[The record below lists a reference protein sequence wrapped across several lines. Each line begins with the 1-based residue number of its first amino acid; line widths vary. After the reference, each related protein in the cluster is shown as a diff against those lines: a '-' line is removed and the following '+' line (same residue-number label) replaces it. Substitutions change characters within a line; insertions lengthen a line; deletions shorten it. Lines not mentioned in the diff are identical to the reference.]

1 MPVALELVAPVLVAP
16 VLVAPVHAAPVV
28 GLVEMAPAALSLAA
42 AALCRGARAPTA
54 LNCVRPSPCTFMR
67 HAAANRTSH
76 QICRHPS
83 TCCLNA
89 PRAAASLAPLKS
101 HFFLHHSTLPSEMLH
116 FLQAINERLPVIGLR
131 TSGQSTATISPMEP
145 SLLAPSS
152 ARPAQR
158 APTPSKRS
166 CAPVPLAAT
175 LVPPICSQTSKCS
188 SASASSPQTPPC
200 RSRRRPREG
209 SAPLA
214 VEPPWCISR
223 SHAAPLLSAP
233 AAPMPPSL
241 PEMPPPPPPPPQLPA
256 MPCVRLL
263 PIPNQPPRT
272 PRRHCAFASDRS
284 TNPI

>member
-1 MPVALELVAPVLVAP
+1 MPVALELVAP

-28 GLVEMAPAALSLAA
+28 GLVGMAPAALSLAA

-131 TSGQSTATISPMEP
+131 TSGQSTATRSPMEP

-175 LVPPICSQTSKCS
+175 LVPL
-188 SASASSPQTPPC
+188 SAAKLPNAPLQAHQAHKHHHAVPGGGPARDRHSLQSSPPGAYPAVTPP
-200 RSRRRPREG
+200 
-209 SAPLA
+209 
-214 VEPPWCISR
+214 
-223 SHAAPLLSAP
+223 H
-233 AAPMPPSL
+233 
-241 PEMPPPPPPPPQLPA
+241 
-256 MPCVRLL
+256 
-263 PIPNQPPRT
+263 
-272 PRRHCAFASDRS
+272 F
-284 TNPI
+284 